1 MKKRIMAILLLI
13 VVLVSCFSIAATA
26 TTKKGVKHAHDRWE
40 YSTGIISG
48 NYKSTYNDC
57 TSNWSYCNS
66 AAWEIAKGTNSHAT
80 KVTNNQYG
88 TTSGWV
94 YARCG
99 CNAVA
104 TVKANWFGKNGTAS
118 IWCNL

>member
-1 MKKRIMAILLLI
+1 MKKRIVAILLLI
-13 VVLVSCFSIAATA
+13 VVFVSCFSIAATA
-26 TTKKGVKHAHDRWE
+26 TTKKGVKHTHDKWV

-57 TSNWSYCNS
+57 TSWSYCGS
-66 AAWEIAKGTNSHAT
+66 AAWAIASGSNSHAT

-99 CNAVA
+99 NNAVA
-104 TVKANWFGKNGTAS
+104 TVKANWFGKNGTAY
-118 IWCNL
+118 IWCGL